1 MAEKLVSLFPSP
13 GFCDEVMHFFLLT
26 GLRDRRPGEPAAHQ
40 DPDEV
45 LNVKEFSVE
54 DVRRM
59 VKTGEIKDMKT
70 ALGLTL
76 L

>member
-1 MAEKLVSLFPSP
+1 
-13 GFCDEVMHFFLLT
+13 
-26 GLRDRRPGEPAAHQ
+26 
-40 DPDEV
+40 
-45 LNVKEFSVE
+45 VKEFSVD

-59 VKTGEIKDMKT
+59 IRIGEISDMKT